1 MEINPDDCLAFENV
15 SIKDAMRIIENQHG
29 FVVAV
34 NKSRKVT
41 GVVTDGDIRRGLI
54 KKVSLDDKL
63 SVCMNTNFMG

>member
-15 SIKDAMRIIENQHG
+15 SIKDAMRIIEKNQHG

-54 KKVSLDDKL
+54 EKFRSMTNYR
-63 SVCMNTNFMG
+63 SV